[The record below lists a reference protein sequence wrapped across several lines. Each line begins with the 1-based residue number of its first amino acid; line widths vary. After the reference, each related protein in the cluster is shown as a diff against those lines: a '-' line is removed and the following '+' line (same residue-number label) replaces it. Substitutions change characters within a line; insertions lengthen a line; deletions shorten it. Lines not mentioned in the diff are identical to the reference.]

1 MRYRA
6 KRKYIRHGH
15 SNNIVLWACR
25 ENDIIDV
32 EYIGDSDL
40 VKIINRRED
49 QLGVFNDMFLNIDD
63 ISEFTDKYLLEIK

>member
-6 KRKYIRHGH
+6 KKQYIRRGH

-32 EYIGDSDL
+32 EYISGSDL

-49 QLGVFNDMFLNIDD
+49 QLGIFNDIFLNVDD
-63 ISEFTDKYLLEIK
+63 ISEFQDEYLLEIK

>member
-6 KRKYIRHGH
+6 KRKYIRYGH

-32 EYIGDSDL
+32 EHISGSDL

-49 QLGVFNDMFLNIDD
+49 QLGVFNDMFVNIND
-63 ISEFTDKYLLEIK
+63 ISEFKDEYLLEIK

>member
-6 KRKYIRHGH
+6 KRKYIRYGH

-32 EYIGDSDL
+32 EHISGSDL
-40 VKIINRRED
+40 VKIINCRED

-63 ISEFTDKYLLEIK
+63 ISDFKDKYLLEIK